1 MRDRFRR
8 QDEIDTATRDGA
20 LRHVW
25 LPSGVGCLRDGDA
38 AYVLDPT
45 QRLGAIEHMQIPL
58 RRDDEDLI
66 GPDLVVVVSRDEWL
80 IGAAEAVR
88 ARFLKSIP
96 GLREAG
102 AGELLVDTWLRG
114 LRKSHIDPIHYRA
127 IPGSSV
133 PNSGILKSRWRK
145 AKRRGF

>member
-1 MRDRFRR
+1 
-8 QDEIDTATRDGA
+8 
-20 LRHVW
+20 
-25 LPSGVGCLRDGDA
+25 
-38 AYVLDPT
+38 
-45 QRLGAIEHMQIPL
+45 MQIPL